1 MRFRFCGDLDCP
13 DWVLAEIQTLSKL
26 SSIKFKLLCAQVAK
40 SLVGASTSAVG
51 EVSEDALDI
60 PKIEKLCSDAKLE
73 WNDVK
78 AAVAALHYI
87 LTNSAKHGVKIE
99 ELSDEIQQ
107 LGLPKEHA
115 TGLGKVYSDHSTA
128 VRSRLK
134 EKGLKLNCLEKVDWR
149 VDYVLGSSAEPEASQ
164 PEVHMRLNL
173 RDADSDALTPL
184 GFSMDPDQCR
194 LLLKELTA
202 AEQIM
207 SKVSLKPVDP

>member
-40 SLVGASTSAVG
+40 SIVGASADG
-51 EVSEDALDI
+51 LEDALDI
-60 PKIEKLCSDAKLE
+60 PKIEKLCSDAKFV

-78 AAVAALHYI
+78 AAIAALHYI

-115 TGLGKVYSDHSTA
+115 TGLGKVYSEHSTA
-128 VRSRLK
+128 VRNRLK
-134 EKGLKLNCLEKVDWR
+134 EKSLKLNSLEKVDWR
-149 VDYVLGSSAEPEASQ
+149 VDYVLGSSAEPETSQ
-164 PEVHMRLNL
+164 PEVHLRLNL
-173 RDADSDALTPL
+173 RDADTEALTPL
-184 GFSMDPDQCR
+184 SFSMDPEQCR
-194 LLLKELTA
+194 LLLRELTA

-207 SKVSLKPVDP
+207 SKVGTISVDS